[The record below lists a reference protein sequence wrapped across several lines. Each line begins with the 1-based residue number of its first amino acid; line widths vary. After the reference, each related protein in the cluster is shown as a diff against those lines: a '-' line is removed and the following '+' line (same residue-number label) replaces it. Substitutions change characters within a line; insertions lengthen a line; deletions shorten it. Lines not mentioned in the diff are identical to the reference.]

1 MLAKSLGAKVKV
13 VYSQTVALGLDE
25 WCKNQDVTKL
35 IIGQHIRNSDK
46 FFNTPLID
54 HLMSFEHSYKV
65 KSFQSNKYLLN

>member
-35 IIGQHIRNSDK
+35 IIGHILEISGET
-46 FFNTPLID
+46 FSI
-54 HLMSFEHSYKV
+54 HL
-65 KSFQSNKYLLN
+65 